1 MDRDSQQLVLSRAI
15 AFLRGLGSNQTN
27 LVPTLKVQVSLV
39 KVKTRPRVKVCQEL
53 ELTKEEGF
61 LVKIKTRVVDFLE
74 ANSQTLRI
82 LDHHFLD
89 NQRQALNKHPQL
101 VAVSSVQALQA
112 STSLHNLELQ
122 EELVVEVCLEVSKTT
137 PKALCLISHL
147 ARLMRLRQVA
157 LDKDYLEQAN
167 SLNRRPYLVQA
178 QLSHQ
183 HRILLLEGF
192 LGPSLHSLLL
202 EVGYSEHLNLL
213 SQQLVEVEDYLEHL
227 NHKDKA
233 YSVQ

>member
-1 MDRDSQQLVLSRAI
+1 M
-15 AFLRGLGSNQTN
+15 
-27 LVPTLKVQVSLV
+27 
-39 KVKTRPRVKVCQEL
+39 VKT
-53 ELTKEEGF
+53 
-61 LVKIKTRVVDFLE
+61 KTRVMAFSE
-74 ANSQTLRI
+74 TNSQTLRI

-89 NQRQALNKHPQL
+89 NQRQAPNKHLQL
-101 VAVSSVQALQA
+101 VAVFSVPALQA
-112 STSLHNLELQ
+112 LTSLHKLELQ

-137 PKALCLISHL
+137 RKPLCLISHL
-147 ARLMRLRQVA
+147 ARLISLRQVA

-167 SLNRRPYLVQA
+167 RLNRRPYLA
-178 QLSHQ
+178 QLSNQ

-202 EVGYSEHLNLL
+202 ELGYSEHLNLL

-227 NHKDKA
+227 NHKVKA

>member
-1 MDRDSQQLVLSRAI
+1 M
-15 AFLRGLGSNQTN
+15 
-27 LVPTLKVQVSLV
+27 
-39 KVKTRPRVKVCQEL
+39 
-53 ELTKEEGF
+53 
-61 LVKIKTRVVDFLE
+61 VKIKTRVVDFSE

-89 NQRQALNKHPQL
+89 NQRQAPNKHPQL
-101 VAVSSVQALQA
+101 VVVSSVQALQA
-112 STSLHNLELQ
+112 STSLHKLELQ
-122 EELVVEVCLEVSKTT
+122 EEQVVEVCLEASKTT
-137 PKALCLISHL
+137 PKTLCLISRL
-147 ARLMRLRQVA
+147 ARLMRLRQVE

-167 SLNRRPYLVQA
+167 RLNRRPYLA
-178 QLSHQ
+178 QLRHQ

-213 SQQLVEVEDYLEHL
+213 SQQRVEVEDYLEHL
-227 NHKDKA
+227 NHKVKA